1 MFMEVLTMLNTKQ
14 TDLKQYQIT
23 KSNKLIQKTRYSL
36 TLQEQKILLYII
48 QKVKP
53 ADTDFETYT
62 ISIKEFCEIS
72 GINHSNGKNY
82 MNVKKAILGLKN
94 KAFWFELPDGS
105 EVTMDWIAKAKISKE
120 KSTIEVRLDE
130 DLKPHL
136 LELKEFFVSYR
147 FYYVM
152 AMKSQFSVRL
162 YELLKSYG
170 NLGNVTFKIETL
182 KERLDL
188 LPDKFAQWNDLKR
201 YVIEKAIDEINLLTD
216 LNVEYEPIKDGRT
229 VTKVKFVMTEKSQAA
244 TQESE
249 KQIEKRINPRRFKEV
264 EEDLPEVPMFD
275 WLNA

>member
-1 MFMEVLTMLNTKQ
+1 M
-14 TDLKQYQIT
+14 
-23 KSNKLIQKTRYSL
+23 
-36 TLQEQKILLYII
+36 
-48 QKVKP
+48 
-53 ADTDFETYT
+53 
-62 ISIKEFCEIS
+62 
-72 GINHSNGKNY
+72 
-82 MNVKKAILGLKN
+82 
-94 KAFWFELPDGS
+94 
-105 EVTMDWIAKAKISKE
+105 
-120 KSTIEVRLDE
+120 DE
-130 DLKPHL
+130 DLKPYL
-136 LELKEFFVSYR
+136 LGLKEFFVSYR

-201 YVIEKAIDEINLLTD
+201 YVIEKAINEINLLTD

-229 VTKVKFVMTEKSQAA
+229 ISKVKFIMTEKSQAA

-264 EEDLPEVPMFD
+264 DEDLPEVPMFD
-275 WLNA
+275 WLNG

>member
-1 MFMEVLTMLNTKQ
+1 MFMEVLIMQSTNQ
-14 TDLKQYQIT
+14 TDMKQYQIT
-23 KSNKLIQKTRYSL
+23 KSNALIQKTRYSL

-53 ADTDFETYT
+53 TDTDFETYT
-62 ISIKEFCEIS
+62 FSIKEFCEIS
-72 GINHSNGKNY
+72 GINYSNGKNY
-82 MNVKKAILGLKN
+82 MNVKKAIIGLK
-94 KAFWFELPDGS
+94 KKSFWFKLPDGD
-105 EVTMDWIAKAKISKE
+105 EITMDWIAKARISKE
-120 KSTIEVRLDE
+120 KSTLEVQLDN
-130 DLKPHL
+130 DLKPYL

-152 AMKSQFSVRL
+152 AMKSQFSIRL

-170 NLGNVTFKIETL
+170 NLGNVTFNIDTL
-182 KERLDL
+182 KVRLDL

-201 YVIEKAIDEINLLTD
+201 FVIERAINEINLLTD
-216 LNVEYEPIKDGRT
+216 INVEYDPIKDGRT
-229 VTKVKFVMTEKSQAA
+229 VTKIKFTMTEKSQAA